1 MKTIFIVISLTVASL
16 VYIPHTRADD
26 VNGAAKAFSQAQ
38 EAMLSG
44 DIARAADL
52 YELADELSP
61 SAPALRNATRARY
74 AAGHLAMAATNAA
87 TLLRRYPSDKE
98 SREIADAI
106 LAKLAPQLAQLD
118 VTCSTPCTLL
128 LDGKVVVSVASQQH
142 SLFSQPGGRSVT
154 AVFEDD
160 RKTTDQISALANH
173 ITKVRFEPK
182 PVAPRPV
189 AAAPVG
195 EARRPTDGEAR
206 RPTDSGSRVTRQ
218 ASQAPHGLSRWWV
231 VGGGAVTLGLGVA
244 TTISGLATLSTRDQI
259 RDAVA
264 AGNSAS
270 AQMLYADGRDQQTRT
285 NVLLGVT
292 IASGVATGVLAVFA
306 NWAGRSE
313 RDLAVLPG
321 RDGASLVYRS
331 AF

>member
-1 MKTIFIVISLTVASL
+1 M
-16 VYIPHTRADD
+16 
-26 VNGAAKAFSQAQ
+26 NGAAKAFSQAQ

-44 DIARAADL
+44 DIGRAADL

-87 TLLRRYPSDKE
+87 RLLRRYPSDKE

-128 LDGKVVVSVASQQH
+128 IDGKVVASVASEQH
-142 SLFSQPGGRSVT
+142 SVFGQPGGRSLT
-154 AVFEDD
+154 AVFEDG
-160 RKTTDQISALANH
+160 RKTTNQVTALANH
-173 ITKVRFEPK
+173 ITTMRLEPT
-182 PVAPRPV
+182 PV
-189 AAAPVG
+189 AARPAARPAAAAA
-195 EARRPTDGEAR
+195 EASRPGNSEAHITRRA
-206 RPTDSGSRVTRQ
+206 SG
-218 ASQAPHGLSRWWV
+218 ASHGLSRWWV

-244 TTISGLATLSTRDQI
+244 TTLSGLSTLSTRDQI

-264 AGNSAS
+264 AGNNAS
-270 AQMLYADGRDQQTRT
+270 AQALYDSGRDQQTRT

-292 IASGVATGVLAVFA
+292 IASGVATGVLAVFTD
-306 NWAGRSE
+306 WAGRSE
-313 RDLAVLPG
+313 RELAIVPG
-321 RDGASLVYRS
+321 RDGASLVYGG

>member
-1 MKTIFIVISLTVASL
+1 MKAIFIVISLTAASL
-16 VYIPHTRADD
+16 VYIPSTRADD

-61 SAPALRNATRARY
+61 SAPALRNATRARF

-128 LDGKVVVSVASQQH
+128 IDGKVVVSVAGEQH
-142 SLFSQPGGRSVT
+142 SLFSQPGGRSIT
-154 AVFEDD
+154 AVFEDG
-160 RKTTDQISALANH
+160 RKTTNQITGLANH
-173 ITKVRFEPK
+173 ITTVRLEPK
-182 PVAPRPV
+182 PVPARPAAPIPAEAPRPTGGRNLP
-189 AAAPVG
+189 AR
-195 EARRPTDGEAR
+195 EASE
-206 RPTDSGSRVTRQ
+206 
-218 ASQAPHGLSRWWV
+218 APHGLSRWWV
-231 VGGGAVTLGLGVA
+231 IGGGAVTLGLGVA
-244 TTISGLATLSTRDQI
+244 TTLSGLSTLSTRDQI

-270 AQMLYADGRDQQTRT
+270 AQMLYANGRDQQTRT

-292 IASGVATGVLAVFA
+292 IASGVATGVLAVFT

-313 RDLAVLPG
+313 RDLAVLPR
-321 RDGASLVYRS
+321 RDGASVVYRS

>member
-1 MKTIFIVISLTVASL
+1 MKAIFIVISLTVAFL
-16 VYIPHTRADD
+16 VRIPDTRADD

-128 LDGKVVVSVASQQH
+128 IDGKVVVSVAGEQH

-154 AVFEDD
+154 AVFEDG
-160 RKTTDQISALANH
+160 RKTTNQVTALANH
-173 ITKVRFEPK
+173 ITPMRLEPK
-182 PVAPRPV
+182 PVPAKPAASPPAREAQRP
-189 AAAPVG
+189 A
-195 EARRPTDGEAR
+195 DG
-206 RPTDSGSRVTRQ
+206 G
-218 ASQAPHGLSRWWV
+218 SQAPREASGASHGLSRWWV
-231 VGGGAVTLGLGVA
+231 IGGGAVTLGLGVA
-244 TTISGLATLSTRDQI
+244 TTLSGLSTLSTRDQI

-264 AGNSAS
+264 AGNTAS
-270 AQMLYADGRDQQTRT
+270 AQMLYDNGRDQQTRT

-292 IASGVATGVLAVFA
+292 IASGVVTGALAVFTS
-306 NWAGRSE
+306 WAGHSE
-313 RDLAVLPG
+313 RDLALLPS
-321 RDGASLVYRS
+321 RDGAALVYRS

>member
-1 MKTIFIVISLTVASL
+1 MKAIFIVISLTAASL
-16 VYIPHTRADD
+16 VHIPHTRADD

-74 AAGHLAMAATNAA
+74 AAGHVAMAATNAA

-118 VTCSTPCTLL
+118 VTCSMPCTLL
-128 LDGKVVVSVASQQH
+128 IDGKVVVSVAGEQH

-154 AVFEDD
+154 AVFEDG
-160 RKTTDQISALANH
+160 RKTTNQITALANH
-173 ITKVRFEPK
+173 TTTMRLEPK
-182 PVAPRPV
+182 PVPV
-189 AAAPVG
+189 APAARPTASAPTG
-195 EARRPTDGEAR
+195 EAS
-206 RPTDSGSRVTRQ
+206 RPTDSEIRAPRQTSR
-218 ASQAPHGLSRWWV
+218 SSHGLSRWWV
-231 VGGGAVTLGLGVA
+231 IGGGAVTLGLGVA
-244 TTISGLATLSTRDQI
+244 TTFSGLSTLSTRDQI

-264 AGNSAS
+264 AGNTAS
-270 AQMLYADGRDQQTRT
+270 AQMLYDNGRDQQTRT
-285 NVLLGVT
+285 NVLLGAT
-292 IASGVATGVLAVFA
+292 IASGVITGVLAVFTD
-306 NWAGRSE
+306 WAGRSE
-313 RDLAVLPG
+313 RDLAVLPS
-321 RDGASLVYRS
+321 RDGAALVYRS

>member
-1 MKTIFIVISLTVASL
+1 MKTIFIVMSLTVASL

-142 SLFSQPGGRSVT
+142 SLFSQPGGRAVT
-154 AVFEDD
+154 AVFEDG
-160 RKTTDQISALANH
+160 RKTTNQVTALANH
-173 ITKVRFEPK
+173 ITTMRLE
-182 PVAPRPV
+182 PRPV
-189 AAAPVG
+189 AARPAATPGEPSRPRGG
-195 EARRPTDGEAR
+195 EARVSRPA
-206 RPTDSGSRVTRQ
+206 SG
-218 ASQAPHGLSRWWV
+218 ASHGLSRWWV
-231 VGGGAVTLGLGVA
+231 VGGGVVTLGLGVA
-244 TTISGLATLSTRDQI
+244 TTISGLSTLSTRDQI

-264 AGNSAS
+264 AGNQTS
-270 AQMLYADGRDQQTRT
+270 AQMLYDTGRDQQTRT

-306 NWAGRSE
+306 SWTGRSE
-313 RDLAVLPG
+313 RAVAVVPG
-321 RDGASLVYRS
+321 RDGASVVYRS

>member
-1 MKTIFIVISLTVASL
+1 MKAIFIVISLTVAFL
-16 VYIPHTRADD
+16 VHIPDTRADD

-44 DIARAADL
+44 DIGRAADL

-128 LDGKVVVSVASQQH
+128 IDGKVVVSVAGEQH

-154 AVFEDD
+154 AVFEDG
-160 RKTTDQISALANH
+160 RKTTNQITALANH
-173 ITKVRFEPK
+173 ITTMRLEPK
-182 PVAPRPV
+182 PVPVTPAAKPTASAPTGG
-189 AAAPVG
+189 AS
-195 EARRPTDGEAR
+195 
-206 RPTDSGSRVTRQ
+206 RPTDSEIRAARQ
-218 ASQAPHGLSRWWV
+218 TSSSSHGLSRWWV
-231 VGGGAVTLGLGVA
+231 IGGGAVTLGLGVA
-244 TTISGLATLSTRDQI
+244 TTLSGLSTLSSRDQI

-264 AGNSAS
+264 AGNTAS
-270 AQMLYADGRDQQTRT
+270 AQMLYDTGRDQQTRT
-285 NVLLGVT
+285 NVLLGAT
-292 IASGVATGVLAVFA
+292 IASGVVTGVLAVFTD
-306 NWAGRSE
+306 WAGRSE
-313 RDLAVLPG
+313 RDLALLPG
-321 RDGASLVYRS
+321 RDGAALVYRS

>member
-1 MKTIFIVISLTVASL
+1 
-16 VYIPHTRADD
+16 

-44 DIARAADL
+44 DIGRAADL

-87 TLLRRYPSDKE
+87 RLLRRYPSDKE

-128 LDGKVVVSVASQQH
+128 LDGKVVASVASEQH
-142 SLFSQPGGRSVT
+142 SVFGQPGGRSVT
-154 AVFEDD
+154 AVFGDG
-160 RKTTDQISALANH
+160 RKTTNQVTALASH
-173 ITKVRFEPK
+173 ITPIRLEPT
-182 PVAPRPV
+182 PV
-189 AAAPVG
+189 AARPAAARPAAAAGSATEASRPGNG
-195 EARRPTDGEAR
+195 EAH
-206 RPTDSGSRVTRQ
+206 VTRQ
-218 ASQAPHGLSRWWV
+218 ASGASHGLSRWWV
-231 VGGGAVTLGLGVA
+231 VGGGVVTLGLGVA
-244 TTISGLATLSTRDQI
+244 TTISGLSTLSSRDQI

-264 AGNSAS
+264 AGNTAS
-270 AQMLYADGRDQQTRT
+270 AQMLYDSGRDQQTRT

-292 IASGVATGVLAVFA
+292 IASGVATGVLAVFTD
-306 NWAGRSE
+306 WAGRSE
-313 RDLAVLPG
+313 RELAIVPG
-321 RDGASLVYRS
+321 RDGASVVYS
-331 AF
+331 GAF

>member
-1 MKTIFIVISLTVASL
+1 
-16 VYIPHTRADD
+16 

-128 LDGKVVVSVASQQH
+128 LDGKVVVSVASEQH

-160 RKTTDQISALANH
+160 RKTTNQITALANH
-173 ITKVRFEPK
+173 ITKVRFEPR

-189 AAAPVG
+189 AAGPIG
-195 EARRPTDGEAR
+195 EARRPTDG
-206 RPTDSGSRVTRQ
+206 GSRVNRQ

-231 VGGGAVTLGLGVA
+231 IGGGAVTLGLGVA

-292 IASGVATGVLAVFA
+292 IASGVATGVLAVFT

-313 RDLAVLPG
+313 RDLTILPG
-321 RDGASLVYRS
+321 RDGASLVVRS

>member
-1 MKTIFIVISLTVASL
+1 MKAIFIVISLTVASL

-26 VNGAAKAFSQAQ
+26 VAGAAKAFSQAQ

-106 LAKLAPQLAQLD
+106 LAKLAPQLAQLN

-128 LDGKVVVSVASQQH
+128 LDGKVVVSVAGEQH
-142 SLFSQPGGRSVT
+142 SLFSQPGGRSIT
-154 AVFEDD
+154 AVFEDG
-160 RKTTDQISALANH
+160 RKTTNQITAVANH
-173 ITKVRFEPK
+173 ITTMRLE
-182 PVAPRPV
+182 PRPV
-189 AAAPVG
+189 PVTPAAKPAASAPTG
-195 EARRPTDGEAR
+195 EAPRSTDGEIRAPR
-206 RPTDSGSRVTRQ
+206 QTSRPPR
-218 ASQAPHGLSRWWV
+218 GLSRWWV
-231 VGGGAVTLGLGVA
+231 IGGGAVTLGLGVA
-244 TTISGLATLSTRDQI
+244 TTLSGLSTLSTRDQI

-264 AGNSAS
+264 ASNTAS
-270 AQMLYADGRDQQTRT
+270 AQMLYANGRDQQTRT

-292 IASGVATGVLAVFA
+292 IASGLATGVLAVFTS
-306 NWAGRSE
+306 WAGRSE
-313 RDLAVLPG
+313 HDLAVLPS
-321 RDGASLVYRS
+321 RDGAALLYRS